1 MESILHWGAE
11 VILRLQQLSPEWDLP
26 FIVLTHMGGEPF
38 FLVLIPMLYWCLD
51 RRTGA
56 RLSLLFLLSAYANAA
71 AKILASQPRP
81 FEYNPQVRKLV
92 EATGGG
98 LPSGHTQNSVAFWG
112 YLASAYRRP
121 WLWVVAVALMVL
133 VPLSRV
139 YLGVHFP
146 TDLLG
151 GYLLGAVLL
160 ILYLSLEPVAEK
172 WLTGKGLGWHMG
184 LAVLVPVALAL
195 IYPGGEKHGISACGM
210 LLGMAVGFVLER
222 RWVSFDSGGV
232 GSKRVLRF
240 VLGQVFLFG
249 LSLGLKP
256 LFSGYEPEPL
266 YRFLRYSVVGLWGGL
281 GAPWMFV
288 RLGLADRSR
297 LTSSLNR
304 KSPG

>member
-26 FIVLTHMGGEPF
+26 FIVLTFMGGEPF
-38 FLVLIPMLYWCLD
+38 FLILIPMLYWCLD

-81 FEYNPQVRKLV
+81 FEYNPQVQKLV

-112 YLASAYRRP
+112 YLASHYRRP
-121 WLWVVAVALMVL
+121 WLWIGAVALMVL

-151 GYLLGAVLL
+151 GYLLGAFLL
-160 ILYLSLEPVAEK
+160 LVYLRLEPLVER

-184 LAVLVPVALAL
+184 LAVAVPVLLAQA
-195 IYPGGEKHGISACGM
+195 YPGGEKHGISACGM
-210 LLGMAVGFVLER
+210 LMGMAVGFVLER
-222 RWVSFDSGGV
+222 RWVAFDSGGPAT
-232 GSKRVLRF
+232 KRFFRF
-240 VLGQVFLFG
+240 VLGEAVLFG
-249 LSLGLKP
+249 LWLSLKP
-256 LFSGYEPEPL
+256 LFSGYEPETF
-266 YRFLRYSVVGLWGGL
+266 YRFLRYSLVGLWGGL
-281 GAPWMFV
+281 GAPWVFV
-288 RLGLADRSR
+288 RLRLADGSSHG
-297 LTSSLNR
+297 SSLNR